1 MEDPQNAGAFAYMN
15 AVRAILDIVAQ
26 TQGRAIDQAAS
37 SIVNSIK
44 SGGMVYLFGTGHSHM
59 MAEEGHTRAG
69 GLAPVC
75 PILSSSLMIHESA
88 ASASKLE
95 RLTGLAA
102 TLLVRYQLTSKDVLI
117 IFSNSGVNAVPVEM
131 AMLAKQIGLT
141 VIAVVALEYTLH
153 APLSPVGKRLNEI
166 VDIVIDNQ
174 GPQGDALVA
183 INGTNL
189 KVGAPSTVA
198 GAFILNA
205 IFTEVAWRIA
215 AEGDTPPV
223 YISGN
228 MPNAA
233 EHNSVL
239 HEQYRSRN
247 PHM

>member
-1 MEDPQNAGAFAYMN
+1 MQDPQNAGASAYMT
-15 AVRAILDIVAQ
+15 AVRAILDKIAQ
-26 TQGRAIDQAAS
+26 SQEPVIDQAAS
-37 SIVNSIK
+37 AIANSVR

-59 MAEEGHTRAG
+59 LAEEGHTRAG

-95 RLTGLAA
+95 RLTGVAA
-102 TLLVRYQLTSKDVLI
+102 TILVRYQLTPRDVLI

-166 VDIVIDNQ
+166 ADIVIDNQ
-174 GPQGDALVA
+174 GPQGDALVP
-183 INGTNL
+183 INGTDL

-205 IFTEVAWRIA
+205 IFTEVAWRMA
-215 AEGDTPPV
+215 AEGDKPPV

-239 HEQYRSRN
+239 RDQYRSRN